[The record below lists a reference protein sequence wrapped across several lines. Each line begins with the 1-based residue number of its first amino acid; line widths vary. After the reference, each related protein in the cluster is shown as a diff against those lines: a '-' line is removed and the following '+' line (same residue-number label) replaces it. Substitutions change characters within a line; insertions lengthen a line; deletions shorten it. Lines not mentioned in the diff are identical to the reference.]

1 MSTRGRGMESD
12 YDVGKRFAMFLLF
25 SIILIGGFVI
35 VFPDVV
41 VIEPV
46 FAAVGVVVLAIV
58 MTGVDYVE
66 QE

>member
-1 MSTRGRGMESD
+1 MSTRGRGIKSG
-12 YDVGKRFAMFLLF
+12 YAVGKRFAMFLLF
-25 SIILIGGFVI
+25 SIILIGGFVV

-46 FAAVGVVVLAIV
+46 FAAVGVVVLALT
-58 MTGVDYVE
+58 MTGVDYLE